1 MAKFLSVLILLLW
14 AAAIAAIVL
23 LFRRKG
29 KRAKVACAAVLA
41 LCLALLAAYYFPRK
55 NLLPNEAEVSYVELF
70 SPLPGVSAA
79 YDAEAV
85 RSALNDAPAVRSAF
99 ATLFRGQGGSFQ
111 GPAHYFLISSEGF
124 GASVLVLAGGPAT
137 LRLGDPNAP
146 QVFYYPGSSALYAQ
160 LGTLLFGEAWEAASS
175 AN

>member
-29 KRAKVACAAVLA
+29 KRAKVACAAMIA
-41 LCLALLAAYYFPRK
+41 LCLALLAAYYFPQK

-70 SPLPGVSAA
+70 SPLPGVTAA

-85 RSALNDAPAVRSAF
+85 RSTLNDAPAVRSAF
-99 ATLFRGQGGSFQ
+99 ATLFRGQGESFQ

-124 GASVLVLAGGPAT
+124 DASVLVFAEAPAM

-146 QVFYYPGSSALYAQ
+146 QVFYAPGGSALYTQ
-160 LGTLLFGEAWEAASS
+160 LGALLFGEAWEATLP